1 MQGAPTVAEFAA
13 IRAPNERPGVPRPIL
28 GPAIAGAIGLGT
40 CVAFGIVNPEGGPTI
55 CPFRAA
61 TGLYCPGCG
70 ATRMMHQLMI
80 GDVGRAVRLNPL
92 AFLFVPLMAWWSF
105 AGLTAM
111 LGGPRLATPRF
122 TARQTWLLA
131 GVVLAFWILR
141 NVPVF
146 PFRLMGPL

>member
-1 MQGAPTVAEFAA
+1 M
-13 IRAPNERPGVPRPIL
+13 RAPSQPPVVPRPML

-70 ATRMMHQLMI
+70 ATRMMHQLMT
-80 GDVGRAVRLNPL
+80 GDVGRALRLNPL
-92 AFLFVPLMAWWSF
+92 AFLFVPLMAWWCF

-111 LGGPRLATPRF
+111 LGGPRWATPTF

-141 NVPVF
+141 NIPTS
-146 PFRLMGPL
+146 PFTLLAPG